1 MNISNYAENL
11 LLNFILNS
19 ESATRPTSWYIGVY
33 SDPAGLTGDEPTQEL
48 SGNGYS
54 RQAATFI
61 AASGGSLSNSNLI
74 TFQAT
79 GNWQPANY
87 IGILDGATSGHLLFW
102 GALQSSISLYNGG
115 QILFPINSIKV
126 YMN

>member
-11 LLNFILNS
+11 LLNFALNS
-19 ESATRPTSWYIGVY
+19 QTATRPTSWYVGVY
-33 SDPAGLTGDEPTQEL
+33 SDAAGLTTDEPTQEL

-54 RQAATFI
+54 RQSVSFT
-61 AASGGSLSNSNLI
+61 AASGGSLSNSNLVN
-74 TFQAT
+74 FQAT
-79 GNWQPANY
+79 GDWATANY

-102 GALQSSISLYNGG
+102 GALQSGISLANGG
-115 QILFPINSIKV
+115 QILFPINSIVV